1 MKYGT
6 WTSVALL
13 IMVAISGTAW
23 AQHTDHVNHTAA
35 ADGTVMPTE
44 RGDASFTAIAE
55 IVQLLRQ
62 DPDTDWSRV
71 DIDGLRTHLVDMTEL
86 IRGARVETTALPD
99 GLQMRVSVTDRA
111 GESASRMVPAHGP
124 VLATET
130 GWVSHVNSEESRI
143 SWTVTDPTGADT
155 AQIQALGFFGLMTIG
170 DHHRAHHIAI
180 AKGHSGH

>member
-1 MKYGT
+1 MKFT
-6 WTSVALL
+6 PLASAAL
-13 IMVAISGTAW
+13 ISMVATSSTAW
-23 AQHTDHVNHTAA
+23 AQHTGHANHMAA
-35 ADGTVMPTE
+35 PSSTEMPTE

-55 IVQLLRQ
+55 IVQLLGQ
-62 DPDTDWSRV
+62 DQDTDWSRV

-99 GLQMRVSVTDRA
+99 GLQMRVSVADRA
-111 GESASRMVPAHGP
+111 GEAAWRMVPAHGP
-124 VLATET
+124 VLAAET
-130 GWVSHVNSEESRI
+130 GWVSQVNSEESRI
-143 SWTVTDPTGADT
+143 SWTVTDPTGVDT